1 MQLQKILI
9 AVDGSE
15 HSKRAVEYAIE
26 LLKMLQ
32 ADIILIHCHR
42 TYPTLLGEPYLQQ
55 AINKI
60 NQEAETLV
68 KPFRELFR
76 KANIAIT
83 ERIMEGRAGE
93 VIVAVADTEKA
104 DLIIMGSRG
113 LSDLE
118 GLIVGSVTH
127 RVLHAA
133 SCPVLVVR

>member
-42 TYPTLLGEPYLQQ
+42 NYPTLLGEPYLQK

>member
-68 KPFRELFR
+68 KPFRELFQ

>member
-42 TYPTLLGEPYLQQ
+42 TYPTLLGEPYLQK

>member
-32 ADIILIHCHR
+32 AEIILIHCHKN
-42 TYPTLLGEPYLQQ
+42 YPTLLGEPYLQQ

-76 KANIAIT
+76 EGNITIT

-93 VIVAVADTEKA
+93 VIVEVANTEKI

>member
-42 TYPTLLGEPYLQQ
+42 TYPTLLGEPYLQK

-68 KPFRELFR
+68 KPFRELFQ